1 MAIRPTRIA
10 ELNDQ
15 LRARFGLRAEETNDL
30 FSIPGRFVLTPGIAG
45 LPAQDLQA
53 LCKQIR
59 TFEDFAPGND
69 PYGEH
74 DFGMLRFKGET
85 VYWKFDYF
93 SDVYCHFGTEHA
105 DDPKRSYRVMT
116 VMLAVEY

>member
-1 MAIRPTRIA
+1 MANRPTRIA

-30 FSIPGRFVLTPGIAG
+30 FSIPGHFVLTPGIAG
-45 LPAQDLQA
+45 LPAQDLRL
-53 LCKQIR
+53 LCEQIC
-59 TFEDFAPGND
+59 TFDDFTPGND

-74 DFGMLRFKGET
+74 DFGMLRFNGDK

-93 SDVYCHFGTEHA
+93 SGADCNFGTEHP

-116 VMLAVEY
+116 VMLAEEY